1 MDLRAT
7 LRGREIAGVSVA
19 LPDLVS
25 LFITPR
31 GISEYPNAS
40 MESPLVSLETTYI
53 GLTLAGLT
61 SDPVGRF

>member
-1 MDLRAT
+1 
-7 LRGREIAGVSVA
+7 VA
-19 LPDLVS
+19 SPDLVS

-31 GISEYPNAS
+31 GLSEYPAAS
-40 MESPLVSLETTYI
+40 AESPLVSLETTYI